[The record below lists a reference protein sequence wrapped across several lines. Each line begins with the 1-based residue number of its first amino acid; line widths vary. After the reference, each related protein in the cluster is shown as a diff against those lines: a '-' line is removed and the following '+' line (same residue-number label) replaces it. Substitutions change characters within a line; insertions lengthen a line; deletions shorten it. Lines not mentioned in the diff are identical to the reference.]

1 MTDPVNRPE
10 HYTYG
15 NYECKDVL
23 QDVLKNVTG
32 YEAFCVGNVIKYL
45 WRYKIKNG
53 TQDLEKAQWYLAEA
67 IEINKK
73 RQVAEA

>member
-1 MTDPVNRPE
+1 M
-10 HYTYG
+10 
-15 NYECKDVL
+15 

-32 YEAFCVGNVIKYL
+32 YEAFCIGNVIKYL